1 MLPSYHKNVTKVI
14 MFSLILWFTFL
25 VKYHIITVMNEMK
38 YSNSKI
44 YSLIR
49 VAAIVAAIIILL
61 VNGYIYLEERILD
74 RVFSDLVLS
83 YRFLSVICVE
93 TLLIILII
101 FPYKL
106 ESIAIFAFIH
116 SGALLYTDPLNI
128 LSVLMFFLGIV
139 SLYYRGLL
147 KRQRTLKISLLIVG
161 GLTILLSNLRFG
173 KIIFL
178 QTLED
183 KIICML
189 VCFLIFIF
197 IIMGRNQML
206 ETNPVLDL
214 SAYKELTD
222 RDKEWIELAL
232 SQEKY
237 DNIARKYNLSPN
249 YVKNRM
255 RIIFK
260 ILGVPDRLAL
270 LATYSGCTIKK
281 DE

>member
-1 MLPSYHKNVTKVI
+1 MLPSYHQNVTKVI
-14 MFSLILWFTFL
+14 MLSLILWFTFL

-189 VCFLIFIF
+189 VCFLLFIF

-206 ETNPVLDL
+206 KTNPVLDL

-270 LATYSGCTIKK
+270 LATYSGYIIKK

>member
-1 MLPSYHKNVTKVI
+1 
-14 MFSLILWFTFL
+14 
-25 VKYHIITVMNEMK
+25 MK
-38 YSNSKI
+38 KTDNTNNRI

-49 VAAIVAAIIILL
+49 ITAIITAVIIFL
-61 VNGYIYLEERILD
+61 VNGYIFFEERILD
-74 RVFSDLVLS
+74 RTFSDLVIS
-83 YRFLSVICVE
+83 YRFLSVIFVE
-93 TLLIILII
+93 ALLVILII

-106 ESIAIFAFIH
+106 ESIAIFAFLH
-116 SGALLYTDPLNI
+116 SGALLYTDPLNL

-147 KRQRTLKISLLIVG
+147 KRQKALKITLLIIG

-178 QTLED
+178 ETLED

-197 IIMGRNQML
+197 ITLGRNQVFK
-206 ETNPVLDL
+206 TNPVLDL
-214 SAYKELTD
+214 SLYKELTD

-255 RIIFK
+255 RVIFK

-270 LATYSGCTIKK
+270 LASYSGFTIKK
-281 DE
+281 DK